1 MESIE
6 EGMTLDE
13 VDDAATVPI
22 LRVSVEDTRRTGLG
36 LTNALHVIEQ
46 AVSASKVLKREQ
58 QMS

>member
-13 VDDAATVPI
+13 VDDAAVPI

-58 QMS
+58 QAS